1 MLSSEKNTKYPRATL
16 CVGWTQAKVMG
27 SVLVDLPNIPPFY
40 RRSHTALGGA
50 TDQRTALE
58 SESRS
63 QDELVEAA
71 FVLTTA
77 RAKRDSAVAHKAATH
92 AFGAPLAPI
101 SFELVTKV
109 IDACFPPAI
118 EEGAKNKK
126 AKVIAVIKYVEGV
139 DETLAVNCGKLWN

>member
-1 MLSSEKNTKYPRATL
+1 MEI
-16 CVGWTQAKVMG
+16 
-27 SVLVDLPNIPPFY
+27 VLVDLPNIPPFY
-40 RRSHTALGGA
+40 RRSHTALEGA
-50 TDQRTALE
+50 TDQRMALE

-63 QDELVEAA
+63 QDKLVEAA

-101 SFELVTKV
+101 SAELVTKV

-118 EEGAKNKK
+118 EEGAKKK
-126 AKVIAVIKYVEGV
+126 NAEAIAVIKYVYVDGV
-139 DETLAVNCGKLWN
+139 DETLAVNWGKLWNSVPGKALVGVPT